1 MADDVKDILS
11 INKRETVMPKAN
23 KPVAKETKKRPDG
36 MHRELFSLTG
46 GGSTII
52 PARKSSLFRDKKNIS
67 TKAAQWVLEEFS
79 NPARGDSLKLTH
91 WQRAEDVDEEYP
103 FAKYNKKVDLIKF
116 SDDEYEIYLKDIDPN
131 WSKKETLILWELLE
145 RFDLRFIIVAD
156 HYPEEYNRTV
166 EELKAR
172 FYSVCKAYLEAKNET
187 SHPLAKV
194 NYNIDYERQRKT
206 HLERLMLRSK
216 EQDDEEKQL
225 LEEAKKLEQ
234 KIKKEEKEQK
244 NLQKIKKEEK
254 EQKNLQKIKK
264 EEKEQKNLQKIKKE
278 EKEQKNLQKIKKEEK
293 EQKNLQKIKKEEKE
307 QKNLQRLL
315 RDDPENM
322 PSSLSK
328 RKGQSNLYVNTS
340 LARGTH
346 GHSSSPVT
354 SPGGRGGR
362 RDRGSGAYLRS
373 SRLKAK
379 MPISD
384 RMNQKLTFV
393 LSELN
398 IPEDLLPTANVL
410 NVYEKLKKECL
421 TFLSLQKY
429 NTKKEHEKRLLEEK
443 LRELKTA
450 KRPAQ
455 AVSVQNKVPVGNSGM
470 VAQVGP
476 GNMMVGSQERGN
488 YLQQQTGNHHRE
500 DMRGQPEKRKGS
512 NIQGM
517 DSQPI
522 PKKQKMR

>member
-244 NLQKIKKEEK
+244 NLQ
-254 EQKNLQKIKK
+254 
-264 EEKEQKNLQKIKKE
+264 
-278 EKEQKNLQKIKKEEK
+278 
-293 EQKNLQKIKKEEKE
+293 
-307 QKNLQRLL
+307 RLL